1 MEVEMRS
8 IGRFMAGF
16 FFGGLVGAGMALIL
30 SPFSGEEN
38 RTYIVKYVDQLKQ
51 EMQTAMLEK
60 RAEQEQEL
68 AQLRQP
74 PAPLPK

>member
-1 MEVEMRS
+1 MRS
-8 IGRFMAGF
+8 IGRFLAGF
-16 FFGGLVGAGMALIL
+16 IFGGLVGAGMALIL

-38 RTYIVKYVDQLKQ
+38 RTYIIKYVDQLKE
-51 EMQTAMLEK
+51 EMQTAMLDR